1 MNQRG
6 FESSHSSL
14 DRKVVHLMEKEHAMH
29 IARPAALRDVEATG
43 LAFPFLVELMLKI
56 FFQGGQLRLWD
67 IKERIKLPLAAI
79 EPLIA
84 FMRAE
89 RLCELQGHSVAEAD
103 ITYILTDQGRLR
115 ALDALQKNQY
125 TGPCPVALDAYV
137 AQVEKQSVSKQH
149 IGREEMRQAF
159 DGVVLAD
166 GLVDQVG
173 PALNS
178 ARSIFV
184 YGPSGS
190 GKTYLAE
197 RLAQAMQGAIWVPY
211 AFTVDSEV
219 IQVFD
224 PLVHK
229 AIDMGADEARS
240 LDRRHS
246 YDERWV
252 KCSRPVI
259 ITGGELT
266 LAALD
271 LEFDSNSR
279 FYSAPPQ
286 VKANNGLLII
296 DDLGRQRVAARDLLN
311 RWIIPMDRRV
321 DYLALHNGKK
331 FRVPF
336 DVAQVFSTNLAPEE
350 LADDAFLRR
359 LGYKIFVG
367 AMPMAKYREL
377 FLQSCS
383 RLGVAYSED
392 AFNYLLAELHGRT
405 GRPLYACYPYDLVSK
420 VRDRALY
427 EGTLPELSRDALE
440 WAWLAYFGS
449 IEPVEGSHRKGGLK
463 P

>member
-1 MNQRG
+1 MNRLG
-6 FESSHSSL
+6 LESTS

-29 IARPAALRDVEATG
+29 VARPAALRDVEATG
-43 LAFPFLVELMLKI
+43 LSFPFLVELMLKI

-67 IKERIKLPLAAI
+67 IKERIKLPLAVI

-84 FMRAE
+84 FMRTE

-103 ITYILTDQGRLR
+103 IAYILTDLGRAR
-115 ALDALQKNQY
+115 AMDAFQKNQY
-125 TGPCPVALDAYV
+125 AGPCPVTLDAYT
-137 AQVEKQSVSKQH
+137 AQVERQSVSNQH
-149 IGREEMRQAF
+149 IGREAMQQAF
-159 DGVVLAD
+159 SGVILAD
-166 GLVDQVG
+166 GLVDRVG

-178 ARSIFV
+178 ARSIFI

-190 GKTYLAE
+190 GKTYVAE
-197 RLAQAMQGAIWVPY
+197 RMAQAMQGAVWVPY
-211 AFTVDSEV
+211 AFAVDSEV

-229 AIDMGADEARS
+229 PIDTPADDVRS
-240 LDRRHS
+240 LDRRHT

-252 KCSRPVI
+252 KCARPVI

-266 LAALD
+266 LSMLD
-271 LEFDSNSR
+271 LEFDPLSR

-286 VKANNGLLII
+286 VKANNGLFIV
-296 DDLGRQRVAARDLLN
+296 DDLGRQRVAAKDLLN

-359 LGYKIFVG
+359 LGYKIYVG
-367 AMPMAKYREL
+367 ATTPGKYRDL
-377 FLQSCS
+377 FQQACS

-392 AFNYLLAELHGRT
+392 AFNYLLGDLHNRS

-420 VRDRALY
+420 VRDRSLY
-427 EGTLPELSRDALE
+427 EGLLPELSQEMLE
-440 WAWLAYFGS
+440 WAWLAYFGP
-449 IEPVEGSHRKGGLK
+449 IESAEESHHQGGLK
-463 P
+463 S